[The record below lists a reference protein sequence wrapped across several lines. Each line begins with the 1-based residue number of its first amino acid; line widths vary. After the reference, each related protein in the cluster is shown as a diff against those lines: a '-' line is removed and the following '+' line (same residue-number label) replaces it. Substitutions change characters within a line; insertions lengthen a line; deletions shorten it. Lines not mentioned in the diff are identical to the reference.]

1 MSYNPIYR
9 NNEILLKIEK
19 GESIITMGAEK
30 RENEKKYNREYKDS
44 MFRMLFNDEDKLR
57 CLYNDLKGTDFGKY
71 TPVIIRTLKDVVFID
86 IKDDIAFT
94 IDDKFVVLIE
104 EQSTLCE
111 NMPVRMLSYAGRLYE
126 KIYDRKTF
134 YKRKRMTLPVPEFFV
149 LYNGAEDAPEEI
161 EMRLSDSFVSEIP
174 ENSAE
179 LVVKMYNIKYNKG
192 AELLKRNREL
202 YEYSLFTAYVEQH
215 IGDGF
220 EPKAAVELA
229 VRRCMDEG
237 VLYDFL
243 KVHGSEVNGMLF
255 DYITREEFWEIRME
269 ERAEELAEE
278 LAEEKVKAREAE
290 IIANAEEKAVA
301 IAEKKANELV
311 EERAQVLAEK
321 LAEEKAKV
329 LAEKL
334 AKEMV
339 AEIEEEKRAEASSK
353 KS

>member
-1 MSYNPIYR
+1 
-9 NNEILLKIEK
+9 
-19 GESIITMGAEK
+19 MGAEK

-57 CLYNDLKGTDFGKY
+57 CLYNDLKGTDFGED
-71 TPVIIRTLKDVVFID
+71 TPVVIRTLEDVVFID

-94 IDDKFVVLIE
+94 IGDKFVVLIE

-149 LYNGAEDAPEEI
+149 LYNGTEDAPEEI

-202 YEYSLFTAYVEQH
+202 YEYSLFTAYVEQY

-278 LAEEKVKAREAE
+278 KVKAREAE
-290 IIANAEEKAVA
+290 IIAHAEEKVA
-301 IAEKKANELV
+301 AIVAEKVKA
-311 EERAQVLAEK
+311 
-321 LAEEKAKV
+321 LAEEKETVITEEKAKE

-339 AEIEEEKRAEASSK
+339 AEIEEERAGASSK